1 MARRWKDHST
11 ISSQIGEWLTTSL
24 ISLNIWMWDRW
35 KWLNEKK
42 SVEAKDWM
50 NLNWWLY
57 HYWYLLL
64 RYQIQIGEIECI
76 EAIHWY
82 SEDILTTVHQFK
94 HHYNS
99 SFISI
104 LQCQYQ
110 LVRIVQT
117 VFCSVSINHNL
128 LFFIHIE
135 QLESM
140 WIQPLL
146 AVLDIESSY
155 SIFYVVHIL
164 IFSLYLCSIPSLS
177 TIPPFFIF
185 NKV

>member
-1 MARRWKDHST
+1 
-11 ISSQIGEWLTTSL
+11 
-24 ISLNIWMWDRW
+24 
-35 KWLNEKK
+35 
-42 SVEAKDWM
+42 M
-50 NLNWWLY
+50 NLNWWRWLY
-57 HYWYLLL
+57 HYWYLFL
-64 RYQIQIGEIECI
+64 RNQIQIGEIECI

-110 LVRIVQT
+110 LVRIVQI
-117 VFCSVSINHNL
+117 VICSVSINHNL

>member
-1 MARRWKDHST
+1 
-11 ISSQIGEWLTTSL
+11 
-24 ISLNIWMWDRW
+24 MWDRW

-42 SVEAKDWM
+42 SVEAKDVM
-50 NLNWWLY
+50 NLNWWRWLY
-57 HYWYLLL
+57 YYWYLLL

-82 SEDILTTVHQFK
+82 SEPILTTVHQFK

-146 AVLDIESSY
+146 AVLDIENDVY
-155 SIFYVVHIL
+155 CIWLRI
-164 IFSLYLCSIPSLS
+164 IMMW
-177 TIPPFFIF
+177 
-185 NKV
+185 